1 MTRPARDTERMLTE
15 DDSTFALIIPT
26 YQGTPFLR
34 RCLEHLKSIQYLGYV
49 ILADDSTGQHREF
62 VESCTSRYPEL
73 WIDLHVYEHGT
84 RFLDK
89 LCQSMDRIRAR
100 FVMLCG
106 QDDLVVPG
114 AIERVVRALDADAGL
129 SSARGRVARFRIRRK
144 EGDSGA
150 EEVAIDF
157 LQHPMRA
164 YREARAVD
172 RVLAHIRA
180 YSSTL
185 YSVHRRPGLIESLRR
200 TEATTKNVI
209 FMQYLSSCI
218 TVAQGRVECVDT
230 LFLARQAHPA
240 SWAARLM
247 RDSEHWP
254 LLVASPNFS
263 AYYHE
268 FRSALLELL
277 RGESEADERLSERID
292 EAFVDLVTLGLC
304 RVGVDDPEDA
314 AFYARLTTKGTQEQ
328 REVESIIRFAL
339 EHPETY

>member
-1 MTRPARDTERMLTE
+1 MTRPARDTERMLIE

-26 YQGTPFLR
+26 YEGTPFLR

-62 VESCTSRYPEL
+62 VESCASRYPEL
-73 WIDLHVYEHGT
+73 WIDLHLYEHGT

-89 LCQSMDRIRAR
+89 LGQAMDRIRAR

-106 QDDLVVPG
+106 QDDFVVPG

-129 SSARGRVARFRIRRK
+129 SCARGRVARFRIRRK
-144 EGDSGA
+144 GTGQDK
-150 EEVAIDF
+150 VAID
-157 LQHPMRA
+157 LQQHPMRA
-164 YREARAVD
+164 YREAGAVD

-185 YSVHRRPGLIESLRR
+185 YSVHRRPHLIESFRR
-200 TEATTKNVI
+200 TEAATKNVI

-218 TVAQGRVECVDT
+218 TAAQGRVECVDT
-230 LFLARQAHPA
+230 LFLARQAHAA
-240 SWAARLM
+240 SWAGRLM

-263 AYYHE
+263 VYYQA

-277 RGESEADERLSERID
+277 RGEPDADERLGERID
-292 EAFVDLVTLGLC
+292 EAFVDLAKHGLC
-304 RVGVDDPEDA
+304 RIGVDDPEHE
-314 AFYARLTTKGTQEQ
+314 AFHARLTTEGTQEQ
-328 REVESIIRFAL
+328 REVDSIVRFAL